1 MILGDAEEI
10 ITSVEIDDETYE
22 EIVRVTICFACS
34 AFTLFLL
41 GKLEPRRQLGAVI
54 VVDLQTKMRTQKHCL
69 CFSYCI
75 VREVLNNKK
84 FLRHS

>member
-22 EIVRVTICFACS
+22 EIVRVMIFLFF
-34 AFTLFLL
+34 FTLSLL
-41 GKLEPRRQLGAVI
+41 GKLVPRRQLDSVI
-54 VVDLQTKMRTQKHCL
+54 LVDSQTKCRQKTFCL
-69 CFSYCI
+69 CSYCI

-84 FLRHS
+84 FLHY